1 MFCCE
6 MAVRLIAVGGSVDS
20 LATGCAVALHDE
32 CGALLD
38 FSEEALIGLGC
49 FGPQEHEGRPLMP
62 DAIRTMSKCG

>member
-38 FSEEALIGLGC
+38 FSEEALIGLG
-49 FGPQEHEGRPLMP
+49 
-62 DAIRTMSKCG
+62 